1 MGMVD
6 GISGAVGGK
15 VLLGEEGK
23 YQPVGSEGR
32 IRGVSVSTFIHF
44 LFEVMESIE
53 QVGFQLFLKLNSVLL
68 YTNLQW

>member
-1 MGMVD
+1 MV
-6 GISGAVGGK
+6 GWISGVVGGK
-15 VLLGEEGK
+15 VLLGEDGK
-23 YQPVGSEGR
+23 YQPVGSKGR

-53 QVGFQLFLKLNSVLL
+53 QKGFQLFLKLNSVLL